1 MKFAEKLKMIRE
13 NAGLSQDEL
22 ARILGISRSH
32 LNELE
37 NDRTEPRPVLINCM
51 SLMFEIDKE
60 WLLNDESGDIKPI
73 NKTVSLISLIDAGYE
88 KLGDSYKKFVEK
100 QIKELLKL
108 QEENEK
114 NQD

>member
-1 MKFAEKLKMIRE
+1 MKFADKLKMIRE
-13 NAGLSQDEL
+13 NADLSQDQL

-37 NDRTEPRPVLINCM
+37 NNRTEPRPVLINCM

-100 QIKELLKL
+100 QVKELLEL

-114 NQD
+114 NQN

>member
-1 MKFAEKLKMIRE
+1 MKFADKLKMIRE
-13 NAGLSQDEL
+13 NADLSQDQL

-37 NDRTEPRPVLINCM
+37 NNRTEPRPVLINCM

-73 NKTVSLISLIDAGYE
+73 NKTASLISLIDAGYE

-100 QIKELLKL
+100 QVKELLEL

-114 NQD
+114 NQN